1 LHEAST
7 TDQATPRA
15 VAAASLRVMLNGFP
29 RGTRTSTEAS
39 GMFTEVE
46 THRGNMLA
54 TERA

>member
-1 LHEAST
+1 
-7 TDQATPRA
+7 
-15 VAAASLRVMLNGFP
+15 MLNGFP

-39 GMFTEVE
+39 GVFGDVE